1 MEGLLSEKTKLVLEK
16 IIQHCF
22 YINRMAD
29 RMVSVL
35 SVKFVMPNTSNII
48 HKNYAHWAPVYA
60 DLISDYMDSRDCTT
74 IYGETPR
81 GDQEYESPLDCIN
94 KALEM
99 NIELEKLLR
108 KSIETSLEERD
119 YTLSYKMPFM
129 ISLIDNLSSIGEA
142 EIDKVLDGY
151 IAFYM
156 DRLDRGLAAD
166 RAACPYTYEYLSDRK
181 AVKKN
186 MLTNP
191 FEKFERKRFM
201 YYSKDLGKI
210 ALNTALFN
218 SLKSEDF
225 KRIRN
230 QMEEDLKEYYSG
242 IENKGTD

>member
-1 MEGLLSEKTKLVLEK
+1 
-16 IIQHCF
+16 
-22 YINRMAD
+22 
-29 RMVSVL
+29 
-35 SVKFVMPNTSNII
+35 
-48 HKNYAHWAPVYA
+48 
-60 DLISDYMDSRDCTT
+60 
-74 IYGETPR
+74 
-81 GDQEYESPLDCIN
+81 
-94 KALEM
+94 
-99 NIELEKLLR
+99 
-108 KSIETSLEERD
+108 
-119 YTLSYKMPFM
+119 
-129 ISLIDNLSSIGEA
+129 
-142 EIDKVLDGY
+142 
-151 IAFYM
+151 M

-166 RAACPYTYEYLSDRK
+166 RASCPYTYEYFSDRK

-230 QMEEDLKEYYSG
+230 QMETDLKEYYSG